1 MQIKVV
7 KINIYS
13 DTDRLMQDLQAGNGE
28 AYRYLFS
35 TYYPR
40 LHRYAMHFIL
50 DADTVDDILQDS
62 FLRFWEK
69 RDVITFTSIQALL
82 FRIVR
87 NNCLNHLRDK
97 AIQEKHTIHA
107 PDDNET
113 WERLYNT
120 DLLGNPDNELL
131 YKELR
136 QQIESVLSELPER
149 SREIFEI
156 SRFEG
161 LKNRE
166 IAERL
171 GISVKIVERHIS
183 RALKLLNERFKDIR
197 PYSLQLILLAWLN
210 Q

>member
-1 MQIKVV
+1 MG

-13 DTDRLMQDLQAGNGE
+13 DNERLMRDLQSGCEE
-28 AYRYLFS
+28 AYRYLFA

-40 LHRYAMHFIL
+40 LQRYAMHFVC
-50 DADTVDDILQDS
+50 DADTVEDILQDS
-62 FLRFWEK
+62 FLRLWER
-69 RDVITFTSIQALL
+69 RDALAFTSVQALL

-87 NNCLNHLRDK
+87 NKCLNHLRDQ
-97 AIQEKHTIHA
+97 AIHERHTVNASAGGEI
-107 PDDNET
+107 
-113 WERLYNT
+113 WESFYNA
-120 DLLGNPDNELL
+120 DFFGNSDYELL
-131 YKELR
+131 YHELR
-136 QQIESVLSELPER
+136 RQIESVLGELPER

-171 GISVKIVERHIS
+171 GISVKIVERHIG
-183 RALKLLNERFKDIR
+183 RALKLLNERFKDMH
-197 PYSLQLILLAWLN
+197 PCWVQFMLLAWLN